1 MKVRNENM
9 RKLHF
14 KSGAGAHVKSTKAL
28 RRKEKVAFIK
38 ELM

>member
-14 KSGAGAHVKSTKAL
+14 KTGAGAHVKSNKAL
-28 RRKEKVAFIK
+28 RRKEKIKFLK
-38 ELM
+38 ELQ